1 MKDAV
6 LDGNFMKTM
15 KATHTMFREE
25 LNFSERYKNNMDSLF
40 DELLNINEETTVK
53 IVNYSEMEK
62 NLGEYAEIYRSIF
75 EDVEKLNP
83 KLHVIIEDGN

>member
-1 MKDAV
+1 MKEV
-6 LDGNFMKTM
+6 LLDGNLMKTM
-15 KATHTMFREE
+15 KAAHTMFKEE
-25 LNFSERYKNNMDSLF
+25 LSFSERYKNNMDSLF

-53 IVNYSEMEK
+53 IVNYGEMEK

-83 KLHVIIEDGN
+83 KLHVMTEDGN

>member
-6 LDGNFMKTM
+6 LDGSFMKTM

-40 DELLNINEETTVK
+40 DELRRIRR
-53 IVNYSEMEK
+53 
-62 NLGEYAEIYRSIF
+62 NLPLDLRRRR
-75 EDVEKLNP
+75 KT
-83 KLHVIIEDGN
+83 

>member
-6 LDGNFMKTM
+6 LDGSFMKTM

-40 DELLNINEETTVK
+40 DELLN
-53 IVNYSEMEK
+53 
-62 NLGEYAEIYRSIF
+62 GEYAEIYRSIF